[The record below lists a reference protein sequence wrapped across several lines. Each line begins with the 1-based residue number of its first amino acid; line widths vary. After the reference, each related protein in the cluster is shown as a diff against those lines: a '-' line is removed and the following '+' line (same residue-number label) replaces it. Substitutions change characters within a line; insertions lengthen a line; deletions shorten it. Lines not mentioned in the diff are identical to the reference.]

1 MLLCAAFSAT
11 APAEDPTSEPAVLLE
26 VDARGTTGAV
36 ARMKRATKAQ
46 QKWIKE
52 TEYSKEHLKNLKGRF
67 EIEDEVYDLMCT
79 CLPSDPPSTFS
90 TCYPRE
96 VKIESIGRFPGQ
108 PVSPDHPMLDAENLR
123 RLLGA
128 PEDLRMVEHSG
139 YYWSAP
145 DGRSSD
151 EVLGTWGGDA
161 GELFLKFAV
170 WEDLSGQQLRPDQA
184 KALILRFLRY
194 DPRPYF
200 YMHTDTIALAW
211 AQDKVGATDWF
222 DPTNPP
228 PAMRASLLDVLVQPL
243 ALGSVLLQ
251 KIAKFPDLF
260 GVRRQLLPMFVRA
273 LYEVLWD
280 PEEKLNRKIRYYVL
294 HSPGTRRESAW
305 VEFDVG
311 GSCLEEGRYPAFP
324 PFSDGVS
331 VFVHHPRAIEAHRNR
346 TASIL
351 RSMTGGFLQ
360 VPAIQREL
368 KIKGDEWRAAV
379 EDEYGPLAGL
389 PKYRVTVSPLM
400 PSPKVGKNRIEKTP
414 TTTGTKEPY

>member
-1 MLLCAAFSAT
+1 
-11 APAEDPTSEPAVLLE
+11 
-26 VDARGTTGAV
+26 
-36 ARMKRATKAQ
+36 
-46 QKWIKE
+46 
-52 TEYSKEHLKNLKGRF
+52 
-67 EIEDEVYDLMCT
+67 
-79 CLPSDPPSTFS
+79 
-90 TCYPRE
+90 
-96 VKIESIGRFPGQ
+96 
-108 PVSPDHPMLDAENLR
+108 
-123 RLLGA
+123 
-128 PEDLRMVEHSG
+128 
-139 YYWSAP
+139 
-145 DGRSSD
+145 
-151 EVLGTWGGDA
+151 
-161 GELFLKFAV
+161 
-170 WEDLSGQQLRPDQA
+170 
-184 KALILRFLRY
+184 
-194 DPRPYF
+194 
-200 YMHTDTIALAW
+200 MHTDTIALAW
-211 AQDKVGATDWF
+211 AQDRGRDGLTTRPTAARDARVAARRAGAAAGPRSAVAEDRVST
-222 DPTNPP
+222 
-228 PAMRASLLDVLVQPL
+228 S
-243 ALGSVLLQ
+243 S
-251 KIAKFPDLF
+251 
-260 GVRRQLLPMFVRA
+260 VRRQLLPMFVRA

-331 VFVHHPRAIEAHRNR
+331 IFVHHPRAIEAHRNR

-414 TTTGTKEPY
+414 TTGTKEPY